1 MNKCMSCSI
10 ILLYLGTLVGIF
22 LGIVSPARSP
32 LAAHAESTVKEII
45 LPSDPATNIWIEP
58 WGVALDNQ
66 GNAWIA
72 APECDPN
79 PVCPTTQRGLIVE
92 VNTATFSVVYTFVE
106 PAGYSS
112 PLFVA
117 TDTHGNVWFT
127 EPMGN
132 AIGELTPNVTNPAA
146 STW

>member
-1 MNKCMSCSI
+1 MFARKIVMKRWKVISLS
-10 ILLYLGTLVGIF
+10 LVLFVTLA
-22 LGIVSPARSP
+22 GIVLVTMPLVSSPQ
-32 LAAHAESTVKEII
+32 AAHAASTLKEIF
-45 LPSDPATNIWIEP
+45 LPSDPATNTGIEP

-79 PVCPTTQRGLIVE
+79 PVCATTQRGLIVE

-117 TDTHGNVWFT
+117 TDTHG
-127 EPMGN
+127 
-132 AIGELTPNVTNPAA
+132 
-146 STW
+146 